1 MNNRDIIIA
10 KLNIILKNEFR
21 EVQGDRII
29 QIGCVFHSFGKKDK
43 NKNYILTLGS
53 CDKFDEDT
61 KIYSFAKSKEFTSY
75 NVSQLDKEE
84 TRLIMK
90 FKEIINKEQPN
101 IILGYNTFGFDNK
114 FLYERC
120 EELCIDDTFGYIGKL
135 QNVKTELTVKHLS
148 SSALGDNI
156 LNILPTIGRTEIDL
170 LKLIQRDHNLDSYS
184 LNNVSSVFIGDKK
197 DDVTPK
203 QIFEFQRQTSD
214 KRAIIAKYCI
224 KDCVLLIDLMNK
236 LDKLSANIGMANVC
250 SVPLE
255 FIILR
260 GQGIK
265 VQSLVS
271 KECNIENYILRELE
285 KRVIIVVMKV
295 LLFYLLKKVC
305 I

>member
-1 MNNRDIIIA
+1 MI
-10 KLNIILKNEFR
+10 
-21 EVQGDRII
+21 
-29 QIGCVFHSFGKKDK
+29 
-43 NKNYILTLGS
+43 
-53 CDKFDEDT
+53 EDT

-120 EELCIDDTFGYIGKL
+120 EELGIDDSFGYIGKL

-224 KDCVLLIDLMNK
+224 KD
-236 LDKLSANIGMANVC
+236 
-250 SVPLE
+250 
-255 FIILR
+255 
-260 GQGIK
+260 
-265 VQSLVS
+265 
-271 KECNIENYILRELE
+271 
-285 KRVIIVVMKV
+285 
-295 LLFYLLKKVC
+295 
-305 I
+305 